1 MLLLYLIS
9 PELQAS
15 GAYVSGQVRSGSAVV
30 TTSPRSQRLKIK
42 MSYWVGQKVG
52 ESHGSELWGQSNIA
66 GTVHPLGTSPGGR
79 CVWGGEGTMLRK
91 SLRAPGGSA
100 ISLRASSH

>member
-1 MLLLYLIS
+1 
-9 PELQAS
+9 
-15 GAYVSGQVRSGSAVV
+15 
-30 TTSPRSQRLKIK
+30 

-52 ESHGSELWGQSNIA
+52 ESLMEVNFGANPILLALHIRWGPAQVA
-66 GTVHPLGTSPGGR
+66 GV
-79 CVWGGEGTMLRK
+79 CVLGGEGTTLQK